1 MDSSRLNELD
11 VQYNCF
17 KQLNAKSE
25 NNDFNELQYFINNSS
40 IVIFYLNVVYISIC
54 SSDFFKILNYELNCT
69 NQLHFERN

>member
-17 KQLNAKSE
+17 KQLKAKSE

-40 IVIFYLNVVYISIC
+40 IVIFYLMLFIYQFVLQIFSKY
-54 SSDFFKILNYELNCT
+54 
-69 NQLHFERN
+69 